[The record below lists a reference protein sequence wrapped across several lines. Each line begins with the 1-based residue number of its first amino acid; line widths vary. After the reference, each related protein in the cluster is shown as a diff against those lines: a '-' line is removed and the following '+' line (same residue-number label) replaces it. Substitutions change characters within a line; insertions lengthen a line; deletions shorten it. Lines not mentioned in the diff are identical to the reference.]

1 MQFDRATIK
10 NGLKVFLKKHNA
22 YLTARKEKAV
32 SGLLDGFEDYPQW
45 DSIPKIAYCLATV
58 FHETAGT
65 FEPIQEY
72 GSKARFERL
81 YGHTTRKGKELGNT
95 EPGDGIKYSG
105 KGFVQL
111 TGKSNFKRAE
121 KELNVLLVKHPELAM
136 IPANAFPIMTF
147 GMSEGWFTGKK
158 LSDYFTP
165 NKKDYIN
172 ARRII
177 NGTDKA
183 ALIAT
188 YARDFEQILNSA
200 VQNADSSTN
209 PSATLPEP
217 SSPSES
223 SVPPIP
229 FSGDLDT
236 TSRENTI
243 NPGLPDT
250 PQQAE
255 NILNIGNVAPQ
266 TPDKP
271 FSQYLPTITKEKRA
285 LGLGMAGT
293 AFAWA
298 CSWFT
303 NLPLPVQIALGVLLI
318 LIVAGFIWLIVAN
331 RKLINQIILDAMQLK
346 ADKSKNS
353 PIIVTEKPTEAQQIP
368 QPLAPLVKR

>member
-1 MQFDRATIK
+1 MKFDRATIK

-32 SGLLDGFEDYPQW
+32 SGLLDGFEQLGRTW
-45 DSIPKIAYCLATV
+45 TSIPAIAYAFATI

-65 FEPIQEY
+65 FEPIKEFRNRA
-72 GSKARFERL
+72 GSKGRANQDRYWNTGF
-81 YGHTTRKGKELGNT
+81 YGRG
-95 EPGDGIKYSG
+95 Y
-105 KGFVQL
+105 VQL
-111 TGKSNFKRAE
+111 TWKKNY
-121 KELNVLLVKHPELAM
+121 ELASKQLGFDFVSDPDLVM
-136 IPANAFPIMTF
+136 RPKLAFLILSD
-147 GMSEGWFTGKK
+147 GMDEGWFTGKK